1 MSNFSHID
9 ITIIPKKIKSKYFQ
23 GDIILIPYPY
33 TDLSNT
39 KKRPAL
45 IISKDSINKENYI
58 VVKITS
64 VIRNDLFSFPISP
77 KDVEDGLLHK
87 KSEARVNE
95 VFTIHESIIIK
106 KIASLNKDSLQ
117 KLLKKFKENF

>member
-1 MSNFSHID
+1 MSKFS
-9 ITIIPKKIKSKYFQ
+9 Q

-39 KKRPAL
+39 KKRPAI
-45 IISKDSINKENYI
+45 IISKDSNNNENYI
-58 VVKITS
+58 VIKITS
-64 VIRNDLFSFPISP
+64 VIRNDLFSFPITP

-87 KSEARVNE
+87 ESEARVNE